1 MASATQKQ
9 PIMAAA
15 LKEGHAPQKNEKKY
29 KKVAKE
35 VIDFALFL
43 PIYGGVYVMR
53 LERGNIQLKM
63 KK

>member
-1 MASATQKQ
+1 
-9 PIMAAA
+9 MAAA

-53 LERGNIQLKM
+53 LESGGS
-63 KK
+63 